1 MFCCIKKDKI
11 WKLYSLGADR
21 LEKEFDMARI
31 IKNTRRLNVFFKGK
45 LMDERLRVEIDN
57 SDKVIIDIDTEIPY
71 EESE

>member
-1 MFCCIKKDKI
+1 
-11 WKLYSLGADR
+11 
-21 LEKEFDMARI
+21 MARI

-57 SDKVIIDIDTEIPY
+57 SEKVIIDIDTENPY